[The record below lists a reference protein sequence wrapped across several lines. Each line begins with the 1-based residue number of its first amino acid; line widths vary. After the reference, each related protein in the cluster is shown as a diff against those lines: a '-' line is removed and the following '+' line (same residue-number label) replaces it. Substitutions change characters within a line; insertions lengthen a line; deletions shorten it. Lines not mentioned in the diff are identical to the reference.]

1 MDSESYSQRLSVGT
15 MDYNPDDAD
24 GMTLSTRLT
33 NPPFEFPARR
43 PSDAASDYIPPPL
56 PTFSF
61 NPGNLH
67 APTSSTSTITAARP
81 IGHRRRPSELIGDGP
96 PSPRML
102 GTSPANSDVDTSNPT
117 QPNAGATPRGPGPG
131 RRGHAHRRSQA
142 MSSMDL
148 TAITLGGPPTLIVGS
163 APTSPADK
171 KHDFQNHVSRP
182 LSRSAVELIPQ
193 PSPPASPAK
202 QPNRLRSDLP
212 LPEQRPRPASMISTD
227 TSSSLST
234 IRPNHSRV
242 GSAVPGSKAEDNSAD
257 RIKARPKTADASL
270 LVSKMSKSA
279 EHIPDVPFIRRSS
292 LGIGPLGLGRQSS
305 DAEGVSETESFKEK
319 KSAKKDKKKKKKRK
333 DGVRVGNE
341 DGRKRTSTP
350 NETYDLTQGPAEKW
364 ESASSHNSRSGT
376 EDNCFKKTDSSQSRK
391 QKKVRHWAGAIF
403 PLKNKRTH
411 AKRPLS
417 RRSPTPPPI
426 LTRTNSDMGSIEVN
440 FDEDNTVII
449 RTPTNPTAPKQS
461 SQDKTEE
468 NDKSFENSWK
478 PRSFYEQGIEND
490 TFSPVIDLD
499 AALGPFNTP
508 EMGAGRI
515 AGSAFSQATKRMYSG
530 GRRGEFIGP
539 EMRYHRR
546 AESAPEMPPFDRSAL
561 GGFPRL
567 GSDSAM
573 ANADVFYE
581 EEEDAFLAENES
593 QTMEDHAVSDHTDP
607 DFSSVIEEA
616 NEDDLPPSSSE
627 TLQPATHDST
637 PTELRTSRDDGLG
650 IQVAEETASMDDGP
664 GESVFDDDGQEDND
678 DGNTNTSS
686 QPQLHDQKSLEIVQV
701 DQWAQSRTRHHPRS
715 PDLSPHMLAIEK
727 RPCSSPLD
735 LNSGLSQL
743 TLPSRH
749 ASSSAFPSPDP
760 SNMSFEG
767 PRSATASS
775 MTDNTTFNHSLHDQR
790 QSSFEDVPSLSSSA
804 STRTNPRGRFS
815 SSFYPQSSGERF
827 ESFSN
832 PMPPRTSPSNSAKRA
847 SLVSLSRLVGGSYG
861 EKSKL
866 SHEEKPP
873 ADETEKSRRRSHRV
887 SRLMFWKSKD
897 KQNTT

>member
-1 MDSESYSQRLSVGT
+1 
-15 MDYNPDDAD
+15 MDYNPDDHD
-24 GMTLSTRLT
+24 GMTMPARPP
-33 NPPFEFPARR
+33 NPPFQFPARASFDAT
-43 PSDAASDYIPPPL
+43 SDNVPPPL
-56 PTFSF
+56 PRFSF

-67 APTSSTSTITAARP
+67 APTPSTSTLTAPRP
-81 IGHRRRPSELIGDGP
+81 MGHRRRPSELIGGEGP

-102 GTSPANSDVDTSNPT
+102 GTSPGANDGESANPT
-117 QPNAGATPRGPGPG
+117 QPAMGAIPRGPG

-148 TAITLGGPPTLIVGS
+148 TALTLSGPPTLIVGS
-163 APTSPADK
+163 APTSPADN
-171 KHDFQNHVSRP
+171 KHEFQNHIRP
-182 LSRSAVELIPQ
+182 MSRSAIDLIPH

-202 QPNRLRSDLP
+202 QSSHLRSDVP
-212 LPEQRPRPASMISTD
+212 IAEPRPRPVSMISTD

-234 IRPNHSRV
+234 VRPNHSRV
-242 GSAVPGSKAEDNSAD
+242 SSAVPGNRVDDSSTEAV
-257 RIKARPKTADASL
+257 KARPKTADATL
-270 LVSKMSKSA
+270 LVSKLHKPS
-279 EHIPDVPFIRRSS
+279 EPLPDTEFLRRTS
-292 LGIGPLGLGRQSS
+292 LGMGPLGLRQSS
-305 DAEGVSETESFKEK
+305 QTEDVSETESIKEK
-319 KSAKKDKKKKKKRK
+319 KPTKKDKKKKGKKNKKRK
-333 DGVRVGNE
+333 EGETAGCE
-341 DGRKRTSTP
+341 DGKKRSST
-350 NETYDLTQGPAEKW
+350 EQELGHTQEPAAEKW
-364 ESASSHNSRSGT
+364 DSASSFNSRSGA
-376 EDNCFKKTDSSQSRK
+376 EDGHPKILDVSHSRK
-391 QKKVRHWAGAIF
+391 QKKVRTWAGAIF

-449 RTPTNPTAPKQS
+449 RTPTNTITPNQS
-461 SQDKTEE
+461 SQNTTET
-468 NDKSFENSWK
+468 NDTTFEASWK
-478 PRSFYEQGIEND
+478 PRSFYEQGAEND

-508 EMGAGRI
+508 EMSAGRV

-546 AESAPEMPPFDRSAL
+546 AESAPEMPPFDRSVL
-561 GGFPRL
+561 GIFPRL
-567 GSDSAM
+567 DTAM

-581 EEEDAFLAENES
+581 EEEDAFLAENDSHPEGNNLVADS
-593 QTMEDHAVSDHTDP
+593 VDAEI
-607 DFSSVIEEA
+607 SSVIEEES
-616 NEDDLPPSSSE
+616 EDELAPSSSE
-627 TLQPATHDST
+627 TLQAIVSQRT
-637 PTELRTSRDDGLG
+637 PTMGLPRDDGLG
-650 IQVAEETASMDDGP
+650 IQVAEETASVDDGP
-664 GESVFDDDGQEDND
+664 GDSVFEDDGDCD
-678 DGNTNTSS
+678 DGNNNNNNSENNAS
-686 QPQLHDQKSLEIVQV
+686 LHPQVHNKKSVEIVEV
-701 DQWAQSRTRHHPRS
+701 DQWTHSRATHHSNS
-715 PDLSPHMLAIEK
+715 PDVSPHMIAVDK

-790 QSSFEDVPSLSSSA
+790 HSSFEDVPSLSSSA
-804 STRTNPRGRFS
+804 STRTNFRGRFS
-815 SSFYPQSSGERF
+815 SSFYPRSSGERL

-832 PMPPRTSPSNSAKRA
+832 PMPPRTSQSNSAKRA

-861 EKSKL
+861 ERSKL

-873 ADETEKSRRRSHRV
+873 ADEIEKTRRRSHRV

-897 KQNTT
+897 KQNNS